1 MLIDASFGFE
11 METFEFLNICQVHG
25 FPRIMGVLT
34 HLDSFKNNKTLRKTK
49 KNLKHRFW
57 TEVYQVKLGIMM
69 CSWRKL
75 MMVSN
80 EISSVLYLNYS
91 GGQVVLFVWN
101 GVWRVSNSG
110 SEEPWPLHLC
120 HEVPSSGVADLPSLY
135 SSGPVSDNLGFLT
148 LVKAD
153 DTSIKRRVQLL
164 ILIYYGQ
171 IRIQNKYSVQ

>member
-1 MLIDASFGFE
+1 MYFQFGLSHQVLMLIDASFGFE

-57 TEVYQVKLGIMM
+57 TEVYQVKLGTMM
-69 CSWRKL
+69 WSWRNWWWYRMKC
-75 MMVSN
+75 
-80 EISSVLYLNYS
+80 ISMLYLNSS
-91 GGQVVLFVWN
+91 GGQAVLFVWN

-135 SSGPVSDNLGFLT
+135 SSGPVSDTLGFQT
-148 LVKAD
+148 FFKAD
-153 DTSIKRRVQLL
+153 
-164 ILIYYGQ
+164 
-171 IRIQNKYSVQ
+171 